1 MSYKINNIKNA
12 THGFFI
18 SAGTSIAEP
27 STILPLII
35 QHFGGGPVLI
45 GLFTSLLRGGAIAV
59 QLFAAFY
66 AQGYARVIPYL
77 RIVFF
82 FRFLAWFLIGVSIF
96 FIGDSNSTLMLWI
109 LGFGLFGF
117 SFSAGFGGIYFIVII
132 AKVFDKS
139 QRGRAMANRQLF
151 SSVGAIISGGVA
163 GWILERY
170 EAPANYA
177 YLFMISAF
185 VMAIGFVAMG
195 TVDEPIK
202 KNISIREDSFS
213 KFLKNVKTILGS
225 DKRLQLQIA
234 SSLLGYSYLL
244 AMPFVIIAAKE
255 HVELTGWLLGG
266 FITVQMIG
274 SIVGNIFVWK
284 RFKSNYASMLLLA
297 FALMILAFVVAIFA
311 TSMIGYG
318 LIFFIFGFS
327 QDGFR
332 NADMNL
338 VLEIAPEE
346 KRPVYVAIQSTMVSI
361 GLFFSIPG
369 GIVLSMYG
377 YQVLYILT
385 IAMLMLG
392 VYFTLLLKRQI
403 STEISN

>member
-1 MSYKINNIKNA
+1 
-12 THGFFI
+12 
-18 SAGTSIAEP
+18 
-27 STILPLII
+27 
-35 QHFGGGPVLI
+35 
-45 GLFTSLLRGGAIAV
+45 
-59 QLFAAFY
+59 
-66 AQGYARVIPYL
+66 
-77 RIVFF
+77 
-82 FRFLAWFLIGVSIF
+82 
-96 FIGDSNSTLMLWI
+96 
-109 LGFGLFGF
+109 
-117 SFSAGFGGIYFIVII
+117 
-132 AKVFDKS
+132 
-139 QRGRAMANRQLF
+139 MANRQLF